1 MEPDFWHQ
9 RWRDNLIGFHLPG
22 VNPQLE
28 TYWPKLP
35 VEAGAP
41 VFVPLCGKS
50 LDMLWLAERHPVT
63 GVELS
68 PIAVAA
74 CFTENGLQYKESQE
88 GSFTV
93 CESERIR
100 ILCGD
105 FFDLQPEQLTHIRAV
120 YDRASL
126 IALPPD
132 MRSRYVSHLETL
144 LPADAEVLLITLDY
158 PQAQMDGPPFAV
170 SASEVQDLFGAGWT
184 IEHLQEDNVLA
195 REARFRE
202 RGLTHMTENV
212 FYLQRR

>member
-28 TYWPKLP
+28 AFWPQLP
-35 VEAGAP
+35 VEAGDP

-68 PIAVAA
+68 PIAVEA
-74 CFTENGLQYKESQE
+74 FFEENDLPSRQSQE
-88 GSFTV
+88 GRFSV
-93 CESERIR
+93 CESDRAR

-105 FFDLQPEQLTHIRAV
+105 FFDLQPEQLAHIKAV

-132 MRSRYVSHLETL
+132 MRGRYVRHLEEV
-144 LPADAEVLLITLDY
+144 LPPDVEMLLITLDY
-158 PQAQMDGPPFAV
+158 PQEQMDGPPFAV
-170 SASEVQDLFGAGWT
+170 SESEVLELFSAGWS
-184 IEHLQEDNVLA
+184 IEHLHEDDVLV

-202 RGLTHMTENV
+202 RGLTRMTENV
-212 FYLQRR
+212 FYLRRC

>member
-1 MEPDFWHQ
+1 MDPAFWHQ
-9 RWRDNLIGFHLPG
+9 RWRDNLTGFHLPG

-28 TYWPKLP
+28 AYWPQLP
-35 VEAGAP
+35 IEAGAP

-68 PIAVAA
+68 PIAVEA
-74 CFTENGLQYKESQE
+74 FFQENDLPYSQSQE
-88 GSFTV
+88 GRFSI

-105 FFDLQPEQLTHIRAV
+105 FFDLQPDQLVHNRAV

-126 IALPPD
+126 IALPAE

-144 LPADAEVLLITLDY
+144 LPADTEMLLITLDY
-158 PQAQMDGPPFAV
+158 PQEQMDGPPFAV
-170 SASEVQDLFGAGWT
+170 SASEVQHLFGTGWS
-184 IEHLQEDNVLA
+184 IDHLHEDDVLA

-212 FYLQRR
+212 FHLKRR

>member
-1 MEPDFWHQ
+1 MDPAFWHQ

-35 VEAGAP
+35 IEAGAP

-68 PIAVAA
+68 PIAVEA
-74 CFTENGLQYKESQE
+74 FFRENDLSYSQSQE
-88 GSFTV
+88 DSFSV
-93 CESERIR
+93 CHSERIR

-105 FFDLQPEQLTHIRAV
+105 FFELQPDQLKHTRAV

-144 LPADAEVLLITLDY
+144 LSADTEMLLITLDY
-158 PQAQMDGPPFAV
+158 PQEQMDGPPFAV
-170 SASEVQDLFGAGWT
+170 SAGEVQDLFGAGWSVD
-184 IEHLQEDNVLA
+184 HLHEDDVLT

-212 FYLQRR
+212 FHLQRR

>member
-1 MEPDFWHQ
+1 MEPEFWHQ
-9 RWRDNLIGFHLPG
+9 RWRDNLTGFHLPG

-28 TYWPKLP
+28 AFWSHLP
-35 VEAGAP
+35 VEAGDP

-68 PIAVAA
+68 PIAVEA
-74 CFTENGLQYKESQE
+74 FFEENDLQHRPSQA
-88 GSFTV
+88 GRFSL

-105 FFDLQPEQLTHIRAV
+105 LFDLQPDQLADIRAV

-132 MRSRYVSHLETL
+132 MRPRYVSHLESI
-144 LPADAEVLLITLDY
+144 LPTEVDMLLITLDY
-158 PQAQMDGPPFAV
+158 PQEQMGGPPFAV
-170 SASEVQDLFGAGWT
+170 STGEVADLFGADWS
-184 IEHLQEDNVLA
+184 IEHLHEDDVLA

-202 RGLTHMTENV
+202 RGISHMTENV
-212 FYLQRR
+212 FHLQRR